1 MFFII
6 DFLGDAL
13 VFTYVLISSLY
24 ITPKNT
30 ISNVLRESGY
40 VARKIMHKPLL
51 SKDHMKKRLEWAKKY
66 KDWTEVDWEKVLFT
80 DETKIEL
87 RPYIRGG
94 RVWKKAGEG
103 LIEESIVGTVK
114 HGGGNLMLWV

>member
-1 MFFII
+1 MAKNRKITRAEII
-6 DFLGDAL
+6 KNTGLS
-13 VFTYVLISSLY
+13 VH
-24 ITPKNT
+24 KNT

-40 VARKIMHKPLL
+40 VARKIVHKPLL
-51 SKDHMKKRLEWAKKY
+51 SKDHMKRRLEWAKKY

-87 RPYIRGG
+87 RPYIGGG

-103 LIEESIVGTVK
+103 LIEVSIVGTVNMVAET
-114 HGGGNLMLWV
+114 GMYRQF